1 MGSGT
6 EVAKEAGDIVILDNR
21 FASVTRAILYG
32 RTIFHSIRKF
42 IVFQLTMNFC
52 AVGISLIG
60 PFIGID
66 SPVTVTQMLWINIMM
81 DTLAGLAFAGE
92 APQKS
97 YMRESPKSKREPIIT
112 GEMLARILITGSYTL
127 ALCVIFL
134 GFPSFRISYGFEHD
148 FVGYMTAFF
157 TLFVFCGIFNAFNAR
172 TGRIRMF
179 ANLGKN
185 KGFLMIMSLVS
196 AVQILLIF
204 FGGSMFRAHAL
215 PWSVIRDILL
225 LAFTVIPFDLFRKIC
240 AKIFLMGKN

>member
-1 MGSGT
+1 
-6 EVAKEAGDIVILDNR
+6 
-21 FASVTRAILYG
+21 
-32 RTIFHSIRKF
+32 
-42 IVFQLTMNFC
+42 
-52 AVGISLIG
+52 
-60 PFIGID
+60 
-66 SPVTVTQMLWINIMM
+66 
-81 DTLAGLAFAGE
+81 
-92 APQKS
+92 
-97 YMRESPKSKREPIIT
+97 MRESPKSKREPIIT

-172 TGRIRMF
+172 TGRIRIF
-179 ANLGKN
+179 ANLEKN